1 MCVHAYAY
9 SFMCVGIGMC
19 MCVFVYVYVC
29 LDSKQ
34 ALIVLVVLLCVFV
47 CTWFAFI
54 NNAPSSV
61 VAHHYT
67 MQHGLDMFP

>member
-1 MCVHAYAY
+1 
-9 SFMCVGIGMC
+9 MC

-47 CTWFAFI
+47 STWFAFI
-54 NNAPSSV
+54 NNATSSM

-67 MQHGLDMFP
+67 GQHGMVMFP

>member
-1 MCVHAYAY
+1 MCVFMHMRIC
-9 SFMCVGIGMC
+9 MCVGIGMC

-29 LDSKQ
+29 LYSKQ

-54 NNAPSSV
+54 NNATSSMV
-61 VAHHYT
+61 KHHYT
-67 MQHGLDMFP
+67 MQHRVDMFP